1 MSKQEFFLF
10 DDLKEEINRRELQ
23 AAKQTKRTDIV
34 LRPYQ
39 NESVNRV
46 YDEWQTNRAT
56 LVCLPTGCGKSVVF
70 CAIMRRWNDE
80 CEES

>member
-1 MSKQEFFLF
+1 MSKQGFFLF
-10 DDLKEEINRRELQ
+10 DDLKEEIKRRELQ

-39 NESVNRV
+39 DESVNRV

-70 CAIMRRWNDE
+70 SEIMRRWNDE
-80 CEES
+80 CVES